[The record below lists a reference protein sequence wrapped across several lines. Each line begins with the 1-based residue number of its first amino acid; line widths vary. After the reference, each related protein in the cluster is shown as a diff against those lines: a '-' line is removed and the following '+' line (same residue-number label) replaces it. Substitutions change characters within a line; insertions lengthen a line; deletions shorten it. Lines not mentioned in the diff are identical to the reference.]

1 MKPVLAA
8 LAVLASLPL
17 TVGCQQSPRARNV
30 VLFIGDAGGIPT
42 LNAASLHWYRDPQAL
57 FIQHMPHIALMD
69 TSAVDRWVTD
79 SAAGMSAIVTGQKT
93 GNGVIS
99 QSADAVRGKVD
110 GAVLKTIL
118 EHAEERGLST
128 GVITNMGIADATP
141 AACYAHSNNRSN
153 AGEIFAQLATPRF
166 GDGPDVVVGA
176 GRTAV
181 LKATSAIGID
191 IDAALRK
198 QGYTLLDSPAA
209 LGADMSRVVALTDDG
224 DYDPAP
230 VVERAT
236 SILSRN
242 PRGFFLMVEWDLHT
256 DSLRGGLERV
266 LTMDRLVRG
275 AAARAKDDT
284 LVIFTADHSF
294 DLRVR
299 GGSRDEPLL
308 KQSVRAAAG
317 GPARP
322 VLQGNVRV
330 DDGHT
335 GEQVLVAAQ
344 GPGADRVHG
353 FIRNMDLFR
362 IMMAAYGWDE

>member
-1 MKPVLAA
+1 VKPVLAA
-8 LAVLASLPL
+8 LAVLALLPL
-17 TVGCQQSPRARNV
+17 TLGCQQSQRARNV

-42 LNAASLHWYRDPQAL
+42 LHAASLHWYREPQAL

-93 GNGVIS
+93 DNGVIS
-99 QSADAVRGKVD
+99 QSADAVRGQVD

-153 AGEIFAQLATPRF
+153 AGEIFAQLARPRF

-181 LKATSAIGID
+181 LKATRAIGID
-191 IDAALRK
+191 IEAALRK
-198 QGYTLLDSPAA
+198 QGYSLLDSPAA

-224 DYDPAP
+224 NYDPVP

-236 SILSRN
+236 SLLSRN

-256 DSLRGGLERV
+256 DRLRGGLERV

-275 AAARAKDDT
+275 AATRATDDT

-308 KQSVRAAAG
+308 KQSVRVAAG
-317 GPARP
+317 GLARP

-344 GPGADRVHG
+344 GPGADRVRG
-353 FIRNMDLFR
+353 FLRNTDLFR